1 MGDSPSALFLNLCVK
16 LSQMC
21 RRSILRLNLTTIL
34 CREFCGQNWLQT
46 WRYKTRE
53 LWGLVILLKLGI
65 SKLFTFFVK
74 IRIFCKN
81 SIFLKFDHSL
91 LRMPENIQITL
102 NCIWNCR
109 ENNRKL
115 MQLRRRPQQGGGGQG
130 GDNLPLPAPRSPASR
145 TFLFLCLPTPA
156 LYCIFPVIM

>member
-115 MQLRRRPQQGGGGQG
+115 MQLRRRPQQGGGGTG
-130 GDNLPLPAPRSPASR
+130 GWQPPASR
-145 TFLFLCLPTPA
+145 TPFSRLPYLFVPLSPDSRP
-156 LYCIFPVIM
+156 